1 MKTKFEILNLEKK
14 AIARLNDQQIIAVKG
29 GVALKGIDVCITKTS
44 TINCNVA
51 GATVI
56 SAQSADL

>member
-1 MKTKFEILNLEKK
+1 MKKFEILNLEKK

-29 GVALKGIDVCITKTS
+29 GVSKTDVCVFKTS

-56 SAQSADL
+56 SPASAEL

>member
-1 MKTKFEILNLEKK
+1 MKAKFEILNLEKK

-29 GVALKGIDVCITKTS
+29 GTAREVGVCVFKTS

-56 SAQSADL
+56 QAPPAEL